1 MNILFL
7 SLSFSTSKH
16 KSSYEDLLCEFQ
28 KRGNKVYVACA
39 NERSSEEQDGLYEKD
54 GMTILRIRIGNITG
68 NIGIIEKGISTM
80 TIDSLF
86 LKAIRKVYYDVKF
99 DLIIYPTPPIT
110 LVNTITKIKK
120 RTGAKTYLLL
130 KDIFPQNAV
139 DLALMQKN
147 GIKGLIYKYFRRKEK
162 KLYAISDHIGCMS
175 PANVEYVLKH
185 NPEVKRDIV
194 EVCPNCIALPEVN
207 PVTQKKEV
215 SDLRI
220 KYNIPKDAKIF
231 IYGGNLGRPQGVDFL
246 MDVIE
251 ANEARDD
258 TYFIIVGNGTE
269 YGRISQFFEI
279 NSPRNSSLLSSLP
292 KEEYD
297 NLVKVC
303 DVGLIFLDRRF
314 TIPNYPSRLLSYLEN
329 GMPVLFATDLN
340 TDIGRIAETNGYGMW
355 TESGDLH
362 RFMKLVD
369 NLVSDKD
376 LMKIMG
382 KNAYSYLCANYT
394 VQNSYRIIM
403 KHFE

>member
-1 MNILFL
+1 MNIIFL
-7 SLSFSTSKH
+7 TVSRIKEIKSRGIYTDLMRKFRDEGHNVYIVTPYERQFALPTSLSEVDGIH
-16 KSSYEDLLCEFQ
+16 LLGVRTLNIQ
-28 KRGNKVYVACA
+28 KTN
-39 NERSSEEQDGLYEKD
+39 
-54 GMTILRIRIGNITG
+54 
-68 NIGIIEKGISTM
+68 IIEKGIG
-80 TIDSLF
+80 TILLETQF
-86 LKAIRKVYYDVKF
+86 NRAIKKYLSHVNF
-99 DLIIYPTPPIT
+99 DLILYSTPPIT
-110 LVNTITKIKK
+110 FTDVVRNLKK
-120 RTGAKTYLLL
+120 GTSSAISYLLL

-139 DLALMQKN
+139 DLGMFSKN
-147 GIKGLIYKYFRRKEK
+147 SLIYWYFRQKEIG
-162 KLYAISDHIGCMS
+162 LYKHADYIGCMS

-185 NPEVKRDIV
+185 NRFVNSNKV
-194 EVCPNCIALPEVN
+194 EVCPNSIEL
-207 PVTQKKEV
+207 KKDNEYLI
-215 SDLRI
+215 DRKTLLT
-220 KYNIPKDAKIF
+220 KLNIPTNKLLF